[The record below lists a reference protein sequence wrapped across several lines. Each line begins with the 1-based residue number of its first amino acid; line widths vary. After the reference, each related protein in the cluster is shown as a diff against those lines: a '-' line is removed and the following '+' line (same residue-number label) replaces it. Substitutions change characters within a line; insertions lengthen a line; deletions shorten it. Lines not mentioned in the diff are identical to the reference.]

1 MPPYII
7 SLVAMLIIS
16 IIAFAAYGLDMES
29 IRGSIEEK
37 QAALEQIRQQI
48 SELMEKLNG
57 EGMDSESLGDQIA
70 QMEGSIVQIDS
81 GIEALNTALAQ
92 VDSGMLQMKDAAALL
107 SQQKTMARYYSVDK
121 VKQGEIFNS
130 LEKCCKYLVQK
141 LQGRRN
147 ETVFILCMDAK
158 CKMICCKEVGEGSVN
173 SASIPVRR
181 IVEIALGV
189 NATTVVLA
197 HNHPSGLALPSG
209 EDIQTTRRIALA
221 LDAVDI
227 TLADHIVVADDD
239 YVSLVQSGYYLPGEA
254 RVII

>member
-1 MPPYII
+1 M
-7 SLVAMLIIS
+7 S
-16 IIAFAAYGLDMES
+16 IHQEHRQRLKKRFREEGLDNFDK
-29 IRGSIEEK
+29 RH
-37 QAALEQIRQQI
+37 ALELLLFYCIPR
-48 SELMEKLNG
+48 
-57 EGMDSESLGDQIA
+57 
-70 QMEGSIVQIDS
+70 ID
-81 GIEALNTALAQ
+81 TAPLAQ
-92 VDSGMLQMKDAAALL
+92 ALIDHFGSFSQVLDATAEELEKVTGVGPNVSTFLTLIPA
-107 SQQKTMARYYSVDK
+107 MARYYSVDK

-239 YVSLVQSGYYLPGEA
+239 YVSLVQSGYYRPGEV
-254 RVII
+254 RVIV